1 MDEHKI
7 KIIADDR
14 ERNSG
19 VLSALRSDGCCDL
32 KIHRMPVGDYLIDE
46 RVLVERK
53 TLPDLV
59 ASIKDGRLFRQA
71 LRLVEAEPW
80 CVIVLEGT
88 VSDLTGSGMRREA
101 IQGALIT
108 LTLYLGI
115 PLLRS
120 MGPDETARLLIYIAR
135 QGRAYSGDGPQRHG
149 RLPRGKRR
157 LQIYI
162 LQGFP
167 SIGPRR
173 AARLLDRFG
182 TLDRI
187 LTAEIDELCAV
198 KGIGLSVAKGIR
210 WAVREDE
217 PRYKVAP
224 CQK

>member
-1 MDEHKI
+1 MDERKI

-19 VLSALRSDGCCDL
+19 VMSVLQTDGRCDL
-32 KIHRMPVGDYLIDE
+32 KIQRISVGDYLIDE

-88 VSDLTGSGMRREA
+88 VSDLAGSGMRREA
-101 IQGALIT
+101 IQGTLIT

-120 MGPDETARLLIYIAR
+120 TGPDETARLLIYIAR
-135 QGRAYSGDGPQRHG
+135 QGRTYSGDGPRRHG

-167 SIGPRR
+167 SVGPRR

-182 TLDRI
+182 TLDGI
-187 LTAEIDELCAV
+187 LNAEVEELRKV
-198 KGIGLSVAKGIR
+198 RGIGLSVARGIH
-210 WAVREDE
+210 WAVREEE
-217 PRYKVAP
+217 PCYEVA
-224 CQK
+224 

>member
-1 MDEHKI
+1 MDEYKI
-7 KIIADDR
+7 KIVADDR
-14 ERNSG
+14 ECNSKVIS
-19 VLSALRSDGCCDL
+19 VLQNDGGCDI
-32 KIHRMPVGDYLIDE
+32 KIQRMSIGDYLIDE

-88 VSDLTGSGMRREA
+88 ARALADSGMRREA
-101 IQGALIT
+101 IQGALIA
-108 LTLYLGI
+108 LALYLGI

-120 MGPDETARLLIYIAR
+120 TGPEETARLLIYIAR
-135 QGRAYSGDGPQRHG
+135 QGRTYSGDGPQRHG
-149 RLPRGKRR
+149 HLPRGKRR

-162 LQGFP
+162 LQGFTGV
-167 SIGPRR
+167 GPRR

-187 LTAEIDELCAV
+187 LSAEVEELCEV
-198 KGIGLSVAKGIR
+198 RGIGLSVARGIR
-210 WAVREDE
+210 WAVKED
-217 PRYKVAP
+217 AP
-224 CQK
+224 CYEAASC

>member
-1 MDEHKI
+1 MDERKI

-14 ERNSG
+14 ERNGG
-19 VLSALRSDGCCDL
+19 VISVLRADGRCDI
-32 KIHRMPVGDYLIDE
+32 KTQRIPVGDYLIDE

-53 TLPDLV
+53 TLPDLL

-71 LRLVEAEPW
+71 LRLVEAESW

-88 VSDLTGSGMRREA
+88 ARDLPDSVMRREA
-101 IQGALIT
+101 VQGALIT
-108 LTLYLGI
+108 LALYLGI

-120 MGPDETARLLIYIAR
+120 TGPDETARLLIYIAR
-135 QGRAYSGDGPQRHG
+135 QGRTFSGDGPNRHG

-167 SIGPRR
+167 GIGPRR
-173 AARLLDRFG
+173 AARLLERFG

-187 LTAEIDELCAV
+187 LTAEIDVSA
-198 KGIGLSVAKGIR
+198 KDSAPLSPTWHDA
-210 WAVREDE
+210 
-217 PRYKVAP
+217 YF
-224 CQK
+224 